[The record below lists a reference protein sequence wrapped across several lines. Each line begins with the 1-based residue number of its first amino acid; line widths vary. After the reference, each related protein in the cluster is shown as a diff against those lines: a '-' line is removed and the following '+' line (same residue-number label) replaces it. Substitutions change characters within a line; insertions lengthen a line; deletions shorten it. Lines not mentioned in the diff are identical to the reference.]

1 MSNTRIIYW
10 NAYLAQLD
18 NEQKAV
24 TIPRASLQ
32 AICNDWQRDLKQL
45 KQLRSQIE
53 YLRTE
58 NRRLQR
64 LADSVT

>member
-10 NAYLAQLD
+10 NAYLESLD
-18 NEQKAV
+18 DNTKAV

-32 AICNDWQRDLKQL
+32 AICNDWQRDLTQL
-45 KQLRSQIE
+45 ERHRSHIE
-53 YLRTE
+53 YLQTE

>member
-1 MSNTRIIYW
+1 MSNLRIIYW

-18 NEQKAV
+18 NEQKVV

-45 KQLRSQIE
+45 EKHRSQIE